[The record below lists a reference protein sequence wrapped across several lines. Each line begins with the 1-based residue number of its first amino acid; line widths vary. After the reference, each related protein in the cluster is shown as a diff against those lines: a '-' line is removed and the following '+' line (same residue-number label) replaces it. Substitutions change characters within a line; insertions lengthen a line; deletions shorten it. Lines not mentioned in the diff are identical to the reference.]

1 MAPLGGD
8 SRIKPSEPGEASLRS
23 SYAVGVDVGGTRI
36 AVGLVERKGRVVK
49 DAKRLTPKTGPF
61 AVVDTIIDLV
71 EEVSAGAHQSEI
83 AGIGIGLPAQ
93 VDFLRQSIEF
103 CTNLPLAG
111 VDVRSLVMSRSK
123 LDVTIDND
131 GNMAALGESRYGAA
145 KGARDFL
152 MITVGTG
159 VGGGIFLNDELY
171 RGSRGLGGEVG
182 HVVVQLEDGIPCPC
196 GGSGHLES
204 YVGRPAIAARGRVAA
219 EMFSGREILAAA
231 GGELD
236 AVTAESVL
244 IAASGGDDVAR
255 EILLE
260 CGGILGRALVGFV
273 NILNPKIIVVGGG
286 IAESADFLVERA
298 AEVMQGEALAGRR
311 DVSVVQAVLGNDAG
325 ILGAAALAFDEYDA
339 HEGVH

>member
-1 MAPLGGD
+1 
-8 SRIKPSEPGEASLRS
+8 
-23 SYAVGVDVGGTRI
+23 VGVDVGGTRI

-93 VDFLRQSIEF
+93 IDFLRQSVEF

-111 VDVRSLVMSRSK
+111 VDIRSLVMSRSK

-131 GNMAALGESRYGAA
+131 GHMAALGESRYGAA
-145 KGARDFL
+145 KGARDFM

-159 VGGGIFLNDELY
+159 VGGGIFLNGEPF
-171 RGSRGLGGEVG
+171 RGSRGLGGEIG
-182 HVVVQLEDGIPCPC
+182 HVVVQLEDGLPCPC
-196 GGSGHLES
+196 GGTGHLES
-204 YVGRPAIAARGRVAA
+204 YVGRPAIAAAGRKAA
-219 EMFSGREILAAA
+219 EQFKGREILAAA
-231 GGELD
+231 GGDIE
-236 AVTAESVL
+236 AVTAECVL
-244 IAASGGDDVAR
+244 HASQAGDVVAR
-255 EILLE
+255 EILLDS
-260 CGGILGRALVGFV
+260 GHTLGRALVGFV
-273 NILNPKIIVVGGG
+273 NIFNPKLIVVGGG
-286 IAESADFLVERA
+286 IGESADFLVARA
-298 AEVMQGEALAGRR
+298 AEVMQEEALAGRR
-311 DVSVVQAVLGNDAG
+311 DVTVLQAVLGNDAG

>member
-1 MAPLGGD
+1 M
-8 SRIKPSEPGEASLRS
+8 RS

-71 EEVSAGAHQSEI
+71 EEVSSGAHQSEI
-83 AGIGIGLPAQ
+83 AGIGIGVPAQ
-93 VDFLRQSIEF
+93 IDFLRQSVEF

-131 GNMAALGESRYGAA
+131 GHMAALGESRYGAA

-159 VGGGIFLNDELY
+159 VGGGIFLNGEPY
-171 RGSRGLGGEVG
+171 RGSRGLGGEIG
-182 HVVVQLEDGIPCPC
+182 HVVVQLDGDPCPC
-196 GGSGHLES
+196 GGTGHLEA
-204 YVGRPAIAARGRVAA
+204 YVSRPAIAARGRQAA
-219 EMFSGREILAAA
+219 SQFSGSDILAAA
-231 GGELD
+231 GGTVD

-244 IAASGGDDVAR
+244 LAARSGDEVAR

-260 CGGILGRALVGFV
+260 CGDTLGRALVGFV
-273 NILNPKIIVVGGG
+273 NIFNPKLIVVGGG
-286 IAESADFLVERA
+286 IAEAADFMVERA
-298 AEVMQGEALAGRR
+298 AEVMQAEALAGRR

-339 HEGVH
+339 HQGVH